1 MNDPAGLD
9 ALSLEE
15 RALLLDALRDLIN
28 RLASAAL
35 ANEDVANTRRM
46 FQVHAEE
53 LASALA
59 PL

>member
-15 RALLLDALRDLIN
+15 RVLLLDALRDLIN
-28 RLASAAL
+28 RLAPAAL
-35 ANEDVANTRRM
+35 ANEDVADTRRM
-46 FQVHAEE
+46 FQAHAHE